1 MINKSE
7 IYKRLYGDYSKKYL
21 DKIILS
27 AFFSILVAGST
38 SSIAWLLDPAIKKLF
53 IEKDKSLLIFIPMM
67 IIAAFTTKGLSLY
80 FAKATMIG
88 VGESIKKKLQFDM
101 VNTLIDTDTQIIDKK
116 HSGKFISNLT
126 YDVTH
131 ITNLL
136 SNAILTLFKD
146 SLTLIGLLFVMFFQN
161 WKLALISIIMIPLA
175 SISAKTLGKRI
186 SKVTTEA
193 QQKSGFLTT
202 YLVELFK
209 NHKLIKIFQKEKYE
223 KDRADK
229 HLIQL
234 KEKSQKIQ
242 TVFVRMSPIMETLTG
257 VMIAVLIFYSG
268 ILMSNGELDINNF
281 FSFLAAMMLAYQP
294 VRSLSTLN
302 MVLNQG
308 LSAAARI
315 LPIIDQENFINET
328 KGAKPINLKNAHIE
342 FKNVNFAYEINE
354 GKTLESINLELK
366 GGRMTSLVGHSGS
379 GKSTILNLIPRF
391 YDAQSGDITIDN
403 QSIYKATLK
412 SLRSEI
418 SMVSQETTLFD
429 DTIKNNIKYAKE
441 NATDDEIYKVAKLS
455 FCEEFILNLPEKFET
470 LIGENGVRLSGG
482 EKQRLSI
489 ARAML
494 KKSSII
500 LLDEATSSLDSKTEE
515 KIQEALKILTKDKT
529 TIVIAHRLSTILNSN
544 NIYLID
550 NGKVVENGKHE
561 VLMEKSKLYKSFYEK
576 QIQK

>member
-1 MINKSE
+1 MI
-7 IYKRLYGDYSKKYL
+7 D
-21 DKIILS
+21 
-27 AFFSILVAGST
+27 
-38 SSIAWLLDPAIKKLF
+38 
-53 IEKDKSLLIFIPMM
+53 
-67 IIAAFTTKGLSLY
+67 
-80 FAKATMIG
+80 
-88 VGESIKKKLQFDM
+88 VGESIKKKLQYDM
-101 VNTLIDTDTQIIDKK
+101 INTLIDTDTQIIDKK

-186 SKVTTEA
+186 NKVATEA
-193 QQKSGFLTT
+193 QEKSGFLTS

-209 NHKLIKIFQKEKYE
+209 NHKLIKIFQNENYEKEK
-223 KDRADK
+223 ADNY
-229 HLIQL
+229 LTQL
-234 KEKSQKIQ
+234 KEKNTKIH
-242 TVFVRMSPIMETLTG
+242 TVFVRLSPIMETLTG

-268 ILMSNGELDINNF
+268 KLMSKGEVDINNF

-294 VRSLSTLN
+294 VRALSTLN
-302 MVLNQG
+302 LVLNQG
-308 LSAAARI
+308 LSAASRI
-315 LPIIDQENFINET
+315 LPIIDQENSINNA
-328 KGAKPINLKNAHIE
+328 KDAKPILIKNSNIN
-342 FKNVNFAYEINE
+342 FKDVNFYYETDE
-354 GKTLESINLELK
+354 GKTLDSLNLEFI
-366 GGRMTSLVGHSGS
+366 GGKMTSLVGHSGS

-391 YDAQSGDITIDN
+391 YDVQSGDILIDN
-403 QSIYKATLK
+403 QSIYKSTIK
-412 SLRSEI
+412 SIRKEI

-429 DTIKNNIKYAKE
+429 DTIKNNIKYAKKDASDNE
-441 NATDDEIYKVAKLS
+441 VYEVAKLS
-455 FCEEFILNLPEKFET
+455 FCDEFINNLPQKYET

-494 KKSSII
+494 KRSSII
-500 LLDEATSSLDSKTEE
+500 LLDEATSSLDSEIE
-515 KIQEALKILTKDKT
+515 NKIQEALKILTKNKT

-544 NIYLID
+544 NIYVIDSGKVID
-550 NGKVVENGKHE
+550 NGKHE
-561 VLMEKSKLYKSFYEK
+561 TLINKSDLYKSFYEK